1 MATTATPWTVRPE
14 DYGATP
20 GKDATAAFQ
29 RMFADI
35 NARTIPDPGGSVP
48 VSTVDVLLTGRY
60 TVSDTIMQQA
70 GGRAQGLTIRG
81 LGKRASEIV
90 TSSANPMFVNHDRW
104 MGVRVRDCSFRST
117 NPAGVFLTS
126 WSTGGA
132 QDWCFENVEWRG
144 SWRYAI
150 GLDGPQTSNC
160 NSEFGFDHCQVGGSY
175 DLAWLWS
182 GITPSIPAQDQFLN
196 YWFRDCKIEYASG
209 TALRFDRG
217 GSIAISG
224 GSWIITG
231 ARPDAGPSR
240 FIQLGQ
246 AGQTHAD
253 SVQKLAVRDVRFEL
267 RDPSH
272 QVINSYWT
280 GSQILFDGCD
290 DTALGFQA
298 FSNDL
303 IAHEYTDPGVVAY
316 RNCSLV
322 GRHAYHQTKQP
333 GRQVVLYEAC
343 TRKNNRSAA
352 SFLTRSTVPNLAS
365 PGVRV
370 THIADGDSIT

>member
-1 MATTATPWTVRPE
+1 MTATTPWTVRPE

-20 GKDATAAFQ
+20 GRDATAAF
-29 RMFADI
+29 RAMFAAI
-35 NARTIPDPGGSVP
+35 NAACVPDTGSSVP
-48 VSTVDVLLTGRY
+48 VSTVEVLLTGRY
-60 TVSDTIMQQA
+60 TVSGTLMQQA
-70 GGRAQGLTIRG
+70 PGRAQGLTIRG

-90 TSSANPMFVNHDRW
+90 TSSADPMLVNRDRW
-104 MGVRVRDCSFRST
+104 MGVRIRDCSFRST

-150 GLDGPQTSNC
+150 GLDGPAASNC
-160 NSEFGFDHCQVGGSY
+160 NSEFGFNHCQVGGSY
-175 DLAWLWS
+175 DIAWLWS
-182 GITPSIPAQDQFLN
+182 GMTPSIPAQDQFLN
-196 YWFRDCKIEYASG
+196 YWLRDCKVEYTSG

-217 GSIAISG
+217 GSIAISD

-231 ARPDAGPSR
+231 KRSDGAASR

-246 AGQTHAD
+246 PGQTHAD

-267 RDPSH
+267 RDATH
-272 QVINSYWT
+272 QVINSAWT

-290 DTALGFQA
+290 DTAQGFKP
-298 FSNDL
+298 FSQQL
-303 IAHEYTDPGVVAY
+303 VAHEYTDPGIVSY

-322 GRHAYHQTKQP
+322 GKHAYHQTRAP
-333 GRQVVLYEAC
+333 GRQVVTYQSC
-343 TRKNNRSAA
+343 TRKNNRTAA
-352 SFLTRSTVPNLAS
+352 SFLARTNAPNLPS
-365 PGVRV
+365 PGIRV
-370 THIADGDSIT
+370 THTTDGDGIT